1 MRAPVPGCR
10 LRGGPGRPHGPA
22 AGRTGRARCLRA
34 AQASCGQEDMART
47 RETRQVR
54 ATFLL
59 SRMGSYR
66 LVLGATLV
74 TAIVT
79 ATLTAAL
86 ASFAAGALPQA
97 IHRQLATASGTSVV
111 VSGAVDAAIAQQDD
125 RVVRRSMQAVFGTG
139 AVTISSARWSDPL
152 GLPGPA
158 RAGVTALADVAAP
171 ARIRAHVVLTAGS
184 WPRPPSGAAPG
195 QAGRRQARL
204 RGSARC
210 RRQPVAPRA
219 GRHAR
224 TARP

>member
-1 MRAPVPGCR
+1 
-10 LRGGPGRPHGPA
+10 
-22 AGRTGRARCLRA
+22 
-34 AQASCGQEDMART
+34 MART

-195 QAGRRQARL
+195 RPTAGPSPRQCPLPSPASCTSRRATCSHCATVTLAL
-204 RGSARC
+204 RSGSVSPASSGL
-210 RRQPVAPRA
+210 PTGHP
-219 GRHAR
+219 G
-224 TARP
+224 TGW